1 MILVGKFP
9 NEQEVAIK
17 RLAWT
22 SGQGRVEF
30 QNEAKLI
37 AKLQYTNLVKLLGC
51 SIHGEERLLV
61 YEFMPNKSLDSSFSW
76 LYVSG
81 VYHEWHCLNQN

>member
-1 MILVGKFP
+1 M
-9 NEQEVAIK
+9 AIK

-61 YEFMPNKSLDSSFSW
+61 YEFMPNKSLDFFIFSMS
-76 LYVSG
+76 LFNMRG
-81 VYHEWHCLNQN
+81 FFTF